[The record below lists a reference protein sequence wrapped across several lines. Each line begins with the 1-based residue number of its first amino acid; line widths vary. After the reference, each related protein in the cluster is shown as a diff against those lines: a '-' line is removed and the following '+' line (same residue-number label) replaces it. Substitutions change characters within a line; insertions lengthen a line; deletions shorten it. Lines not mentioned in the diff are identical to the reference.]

1 MKLFTVSFTYDGQK
15 VSGAS
20 GLTSEAVHGLK
31 VELPTARW
39 NEAASSGDPCDL
51 LDLVVEQ
58 LAVFSDT
65 LHVANR
71 QLRRRREQLELPFD
85 FVNPDVRARMGRR
98 TNRL

>member
-15 VSGAS
+15 VRGAS
-20 GLTSEAVHGLK
+20 GLTSEAVHGLNID
-31 VELPTARW
+31 LPTARW
-39 NEAASSGDPCDL
+39 YEETRSGDPCDL

-71 QLRRRREQLELPFD
+71 QLRRRREQLSLFD
-85 FVNPDVRARMGRR
+85 F
-98 TNRL
+98 